1 MCAHAVRV
9 AMQKLPGVEAVDV
22 SLSKAVTEIRLG
34 PGNTVTLAQLRAV
47 IKNGGFKAGEAQVTA
62 TGKLARENTRL
73 ALDLA
78 PAKEA
83 LVLEADPANPAAIA
97 EARKLADGGPVQVDL
112 AGTVAQG
119 ETLRVKSITR
129 QQLH

>member
-9 AMQKLPGVEAVDV
+9 AMLRLPGVEGVDV
-22 SLSKAVTEIRLG
+22 SLTKAVTDIRLG
-34 PGNTVTLAQLRAV
+34 PGNTVTLAQLRGV
-47 IKNGGFKAGEAQVTA
+47 IKNGGFKSGEAQVTA

-78 PAKEA
+78 PAKQA

-97 EARKLADGGPVQVDL
+97 EARKLADGGLVVVEVS
-112 AGTVAQG
+112 GTVAQG

-129 QQLH
+129 QHLQ